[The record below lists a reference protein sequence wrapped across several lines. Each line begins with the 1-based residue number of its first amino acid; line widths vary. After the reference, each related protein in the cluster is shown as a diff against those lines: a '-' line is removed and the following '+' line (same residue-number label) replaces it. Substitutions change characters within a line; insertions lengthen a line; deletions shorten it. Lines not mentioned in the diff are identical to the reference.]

1 MPMKSSDYKEDVSKL
16 LIELGY
22 DVESVFVSGKFI
34 KFKAK
39 TSRGEVEEK
48 TLVAFYFR
56 RAKVGDAILKEV
68 MKEVKND
75 NYSKAVVF
83 SMSDFTKNAITYAA
97 KKPIDL
103 IDGQGYGRLCIKH
116 GLAVGEARED
126 DQLFVYES
134 AFQPGLTIEEARNR
148 FASHR
153 RKMFKYFGKY
163 IEDTPEVTGRLVPA
177 AKVSTKISGKTKSF
191 FINLKTGTIYYTRQD
206 VIKKKKV
213 LEEGEFYSLFSQL
226 DDVEIRMLGELV
238 MKTHMPMSKMGSDT
252 DLLMQEK
259 AKAIMRLKARK
270 IIDIVEKRAEPIVYS
285 NFNIP
290 DLKDERFN
298 LDETYESTENLKISF
313 ETDKMTHEVEE
324 LARKLALFF
333 GENTVLEKVT
343 YVPYYQGVFVDGK
356 SRVRSESQIALKEKN

>member
-1 MPMKSSDYKEDVSKL
+1 MKSSDFKEDVSKL
-16 LIELGY
+16 LVELGY
-22 DVESVFVSGKFI
+22 DVESVSVSGNSI

-39 TSRGEVEEK
+39 TSSGKLEEK
-48 TLVAFYFR
+48 TLVAFYLR
-56 RAKVGDAILKEV
+56 KVKVGDAILKEV
-68 MKEVKND
+68 MNEVKKD

-83 SMSDFTKNAITYAA
+83 SMSDFTKNAITYVA

-103 IDGQGYGRLCIKH
+103 IDAEGYGRLCIKH
-116 GLAVGEARED
+116 GLAVGKAGED
-126 DQLFVYES
+126 EQLFVYES

-153 RKMFKYFGKY
+153 RKMFKYFGRY
-163 IEDTPEVTGRLVPA
+163 IEDAPEVTGMLVPA
-177 AKVSTKISGKTKSF
+177 AKVSTKIYGKTKSF

-206 VIKKKKV
+206 VIKKKRV
-213 LEEGEFYSLFSQL
+213 LEEGEFYSLFSRL
-226 DDVEIRMLGELV
+226 DDVAVSMLGEV
-238 MKTHMPMSKMGSDT
+238 VTKTHMPMSKMGSGT
-252 DLLMQEK
+252 DLSMQEK
-259 AKAIMRLKARK
+259 VKVIMRLKARK
-270 IIDIVEKRAEPIVYS
+270 LIDVVEKRAEPSVYS

-313 ETDKMTHEVEE
+313 ESDKMTYEVEE